1 MSDQWLLMFNR
12 QIVNG
17 LRADD
22 AESIFQH
29 RVSFSSE
36 FSGGA
41 HDSDGEQLFFKEH
54 TRNASKGSNMSN
66 FVRKKT
72 ASPALNR
79 PETKV
84 STIFALSL
92 PL

>member
-1 MSDQWLLMFNR
+1 M
-12 QIVNG
+12 NG

-22 AESIFQH
+22 AESLFQH

-36 FSGGA
+36 FTGGA

-54 TRNASKGSNMSN
+54 TRNASKSSSISG
-66 FVRKKT
+66 FARKKT
-72 ASPALNR
+72 ASPALTR

-84 STIFALSL
+84 R
-92 PL
+92 